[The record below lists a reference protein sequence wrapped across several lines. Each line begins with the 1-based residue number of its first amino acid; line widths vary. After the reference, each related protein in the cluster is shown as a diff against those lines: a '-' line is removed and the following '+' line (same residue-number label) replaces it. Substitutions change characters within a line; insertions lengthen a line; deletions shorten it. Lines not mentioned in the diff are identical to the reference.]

1 MPGGFTPPEQIIKK
15 GGPHA
20 GRPAWG
26 NGVKDLKHLYYFES
40 LLNEANNELVRQAKD
55 EGGIAV
61 GYTCYHMPEVLLNLD
76 RCFSVRLRAPRT
88 GSMDIATYY
97 MSNATCEYAR
107 ALLERSMEGGYRFL
121 DAMAGVDVCECMNR
135 SMENMELLDTADP
148 DKKGFFWCN
157 LDAPCHDNEDAVRH
171 IVEQVTRKVLRPLH
185 ENYGVDISD
194 AAVRAAV
201 AEHNEICRL
210 ITDIGEYRKLDNPN
224 ITGYEFHVL
233 CLATYVC
240 PKRLIAEKLRE
251 TLEELK
257 TREPDGKKKFRA
269 KVVVV
274 GSEIDDPELISL
286 IEDSGALV
294 VADRFCYGSIPGRQ
308 EIVLSGSEDAVTQ
321 VVRDYL
327 HSTLCVRHVE
337 PFKIQKRLD
346 TAAQLSRDY
355 HADGI
360 IYEQIKF
367 CTYWSYE
374 RALAS
379 HVMQDEY
386 GIPTL
391 SIDRP
396 YMSRTSGQL
405 RTRVQAFVERLEIK
419 KIKAARAAREVNGD
433 GV

>member
-1 MPGGFTPPEQIIKK
+1 M
-15 GGPHA
+15 
-20 GRPAWG
+20 R
-26 NGVKDLKHLYYFES
+26 DLKHLYYFEK
-40 LLNEANNELVRQAKD
+40 LLDDANNALVRQAKA
-55 EGGIAV
+55 EGRLAL
-61 GYTCYHMPEVLLNLD
+61 GYTCYHMPEVLLNLEG
-76 RCFSVRLRAPRT
+76 CFSVRLRAPRT
-88 GSMDIATYY
+88 GSMEVATYY

-107 ALLERSMEGGYRFL
+107 ALLERGLEGGYKFL

-135 SMENMELLDTADP
+135 SMENMELLEVSDP

-157 LDAPCHDNEDAVRH
+157 LDSPCSDNEDC
-171 IVEQVTRKVLRPLH
+171 VEHLREQLSRKILKPLR
-185 ENYGVDISD
+185 EDFGIDTSD
-194 AAVRAAV
+194 QAIRDAV
-201 AEHNEICRL
+201 ARHNEVCRL
-210 ITDIGEYRKLDNPN
+210 ITEIGNYRKLDNPT

-233 CLATYVC
+233 TLATYVC
-240 PKRLIAEKLRE
+240 PKDLVVEKLRE

-257 TREPDGKKKFRA
+257 TREPDQKKNFRA

-294 VADRFCYGSIPGRQ
+294 VADRFCYGSFPGRQ
-308 EIVLSGSEDAVTQ
+308 EIVLTDDEDALTQ
-321 VVRDYL
+321 VCRNYL
-327 HSTLCVRHVE
+327 QTTLCVRHSAQHKV
-337 PFKIQKRLD
+337 QKRLD
-346 TAAQLSRDY
+346 FAAQLAEDY

-379 HVMQDEY
+379 HIMHNEY
-386 GIPTL
+386 NIPTL

-405 RTRVQAFVERLEIK
+405 RTRVQAFVESIEIK
-419 KIKAARAAREVNGD
+419 KIKAKRGQEVK
-433 GV
+433 

>member
-1 MPGGFTPPEQIIKK
+1 M
-15 GGPHA
+15 
-20 GRPAWG
+20 R
-26 NGVKDLKHLYYFES
+26 DLKHLYYFEK
-40 LLNEANNELVRQAKD
+40 LLDDANNALVRQAKA
-55 EGGIAV
+55 EGRLAL
-61 GYTCYHMPEVLLNLD
+61 GYTCYHMPEVLLNLEG
-76 RCFSVRLRAPRT
+76 CFSVRLRAPRT
-88 GSMDIATYY
+88 GSMEVATYY

-107 ALLERSMEGGYRFL
+107 ALLERGLEGGYKFL

-135 SMENMELLDTADP
+135 SMENMELLGVSDP

-157 LDAPCHDNEDAVRH
+157 LDSPCSDNEDC
-171 IVEQVTRKVLRPLH
+171 VEHLREQLSRKILKPLR
-185 ENYGVDISD
+185 ENYGIDTSDQAIRDAVD
-194 AAVRAAV
+194 R
-201 AEHNEICRL
+201 HNEICRL
-210 ITDIGEYRKLDNPN
+210 ITEIGNYRKLDNPT

-233 CLATYVC
+233 TLATYVC
-240 PKRLIAEKLRE
+240 PKDLVVEKLRE

-257 TREPDGKKKFRA
+257 TREPDQKKNFRA

-294 VADRFCYGSIPGRQ
+294 VADRFCYGSFPGRQ
-308 EIVLSGSEDAVTQ
+308 EIVLTDDEDALTQ
-321 VVRDYL
+321 VCRNYL
-327 HSTLCVRHVE
+327 QTTLCVRHSAQHKV
-337 PFKIQKRLD
+337 QKRLD
-346 TAAQLSRDY
+346 FAAQLAKDY

-379 HVMQDEY
+379 HIMHNEY
-386 GIPTL
+386 NIPTL

-405 RTRVQAFVERLEIK
+405 RTRVQAFVESIEIK
-419 KIKAARAAREVNGD
+419 KIKAKRGQEVK
-433 GV
+433 

>member
-1 MPGGFTPPEQIIKK
+1 M
-15 GGPHA
+15 
-20 GRPAWG
+20 
-26 NGVKDLKHLYYFES
+26 KDLKHLYYFEN
-40 LLNEANNELVRQAKD
+40 LLTEANNELVKQAKA
-55 EGGIAV
+55 EGKLAV

-76 RCFSVRLRAPRT
+76 NCFSVRLRAPRT
-88 GSMDIATYY
+88 GSMEIATYY

-107 ALLERSMEGGYRFL
+107 ALLERAIEGGYKFL

-135 SMENMELLDTADP
+135 SMENMELLGTADP

-157 LDAPCHDNEDAVRH
+157 LDSPCSDNEDCVMHLR
-171 IVEQVTRKVLRPLH
+171 EQVSRKVLKPLH
-185 ENYGVDISD
+185 DNYGVDISE
-194 AAVRAAV
+194 AAMRKAV
-201 AEHNEICRL
+201 EEHNEICRL
-210 ITDIGEYRKLDNPN
+210 ITEIGNFRKLDNPT
-224 ITGYEFHVL
+224 ITGYEFHIL
-233 CLATYVC
+233 TLASYTC
-240 PKRLIAEKLRE
+240 PKYLIVDKLRE

-257 TREPDGKKKFRA
+257 TREPDHKKNFRA

-294 VADRFCYGSIPGRQ
+294 VADRFCYGSFPGRQ
-308 EIVLSGSEDAVTQ
+308 EIVLNDEEDVLTQ
-321 VVRDYL
+321 VCRNYL
-327 HSTLCVRHVE
+327 QTTLCVRHSAQHKV
-337 PFKIQKRLD
+337 QKRLD
-346 TAAQLSRDY
+346 FAAELARDY

-379 HVMQDEY
+379 HIMHNEY
-386 GIPTL
+386 NIPTL

-405 RTRVQAFVERLEIK
+405 RTRVQAFVESIEIK
-419 KIKAARAAREVNGD
+419 KIKAKKAAEVK
-433 GV
+433 

>member
-1 MPGGFTPPEQIIKK
+1 M
-15 GGPHA
+15 
-20 GRPAWG
+20 
-26 NGVKDLKHLYYFES
+26 KDLKHLYYFEN
-40 LLNEANNELVRQAKD
+40 LLTEANNELVRKAQA
-55 EGGIAV
+55 EGRLAL

-76 RCFSVRLRAPRT
+76 GCFSVRLRAPRT

-107 ALLERSMEGGYRFL
+107 ALLERGLEGGYKFL

-135 SMENMELLDTADP
+135 SMENMELLDVADKE
-148 DKKGFFWCN
+148 KKGFFWCN
-157 LDAPCHDNEDAVRH
+157 LDSPCHDNEDAVDH
-171 IVEQVTRKVLRPLH
+171 VTEQVTRKVLKPLQ
-185 ENYGVDISD
+185 ENYGIDVSD
-194 AAVRAAV
+194 AAVRRAV
-201 AEHNEICRL
+201 ERHNEVCRL
-210 ITDIGEYRKLDNPN
+210 IGEIGEYRKLDNPT

-233 CLATYVC
+233 TLATYVC
-240 PKRLIAEKLRE
+240 PKDLILDKLRE
-251 TLEELK
+251 TAEELK
-257 TREPDGKKKFRA
+257 TREPDKKKRFRA

-308 EIVLSGSEDAVTQ
+308 EIVLNDEEDAVKQ

-327 HSTLCVRHVE
+327 RTTLCVRHVE
-337 PFKIQKRLD
+337 PHKIQKRLD
-346 TAAQLSRDY
+346 TAAQLCRDY
-355 HADGI
+355 HADGV

-379 HVMQDEY
+379 HIMQDEY
-386 GIPTL
+386 HIPTL
-391 SIDRP
+391 SVDRP

-405 RTRVQAFVERLEIK
+405 RTRVQAFVESLEIK
-419 KIKAARAAREVNGD
+419 RIKAKRAAREEGR
-433 GV
+433 

>member
-1 MPGGFTPPEQIIKK
+1 M
-15 GGPHA
+15 
-20 GRPAWG
+20 
-26 NGVKDLKHLYYFES
+26 KDLKHLYYFEN
-40 LLNEANNELVRQAKD
+40 LLTEANNELVREAQAQ
-55 EGGIAV
+55 GRLAL

-76 RCFSVRLRAPRT
+76 GCFSVRLRAPRT

-107 ALLERSMEGGYRFL
+107 ALLERGLEGGYKFL

-135 SMENMELLDTADP
+135 GMENMELLDVAD
-148 DKKGFFWCN
+148 KEKTGFFWCN
-157 LDAPCHDNEDAVRH
+157 LDSPCHDNEDAVEH
-171 IVEQVTRKVLRPLH
+171 VTEQVTRKVLKPLH
-185 ENYGVDISD
+185 ENYGIDISD
-194 AAVRAAV
+194 AAVRRAV
-201 AEHNEICRL
+201 ERHNEVCRL
-210 ITDIGEYRKLDNPN
+210 IGEIGEYRKLDNPT

-233 CLATYVC
+233 TLATYVC
-240 PKRLIAEKLRE
+240 PKDLILDKLRE
-251 TLEELK
+251 TAEELK
-257 TREPDGKKKFRA
+257 TREPDKKKRFRA

-308 EIVLSGSEDAVTQ
+308 EILLSDEEDAVKQ

-327 HSTLCVRHVE
+327 RTTLCVRHVE
-337 PFKIQKRLD
+337 PHKIQKRLD
-346 TAAQLSRDY
+346 TVAQLCRDY
-355 HADGI
+355 HADGV

-379 HVMQDEY
+379 HIMQDEY
-386 GIPTL
+386 HIPTL
-391 SIDRP
+391 SVDRP

-405 RTRVQAFVERLEIK
+405 RTRVQAFVESLEIK
-419 KIKAARAAREVNGD
+419 RIKAKRAEREEGQ
-433 GV
+433 

>member
-1 MPGGFTPPEQIIKK
+1 M
-15 GGPHA
+15 
-20 GRPAWG
+20 
-26 NGVKDLKHLYYFES
+26 KDLKHLYYFEN
-40 LLNEANNELVRQAKD
+40 LLTEANNELVREAQAQ
-55 EGGIAV
+55 GRLAL

-76 RCFSVRLRAPRT
+76 GCFSVRLRAPRT

-107 ALLERSMEGGYRFL
+107 ALLERGLEGGYKFL

-135 SMENMELLDTADP
+135 GMENMELLDVADKE
-148 DKKGFFWCN
+148 KKGFFWCN
-157 LDAPCHDNEDAVRH
+157 LDSPCHDNEDAVEH
-171 IVEQVTRKVLRPLH
+171 VTEQVKRKVLKPLH
-185 ENYGVDISD
+185 ENYGIDISD
-194 AAVRAAV
+194 AAVRKAV
-201 AEHNEICRL
+201 EQHNEVCRL
-210 ITDIGEYRKLDNPN
+210 IGEIGEYRKLDNPT

-233 CLATYVC
+233 TLATYVC
-240 PKRLIAEKLRE
+240 PKDLILDKLRE
-251 TLEELK
+251 TAEELK
-257 TREPDGKKKFRA
+257 TREPDKKKRFRA

-308 EIVLSGSEDAVTQ
+308 EILLNDEEDAVKQ

-327 HSTLCVRHVE
+327 RTTLCVRHVE
-337 PFKIQKRLD
+337 PHKIQKRLD
-346 TAAQLSRDY
+346 TVAQLCRDY
-355 HADGI
+355 HADGV

-379 HVMQDEY
+379 HIMQDEY
-386 GIPTL
+386 HIPTL
-391 SIDRP
+391 SVDRP

-405 RTRVQAFVERLEIK
+405 RTRVQAFVESLEIK
-419 KIKAARAAREVNGD
+419 RIKAKRAEREEGQ
-433 GV
+433 

>member
-1 MPGGFTPPEQIIKK
+1 M
-15 GGPHA
+15 
-20 GRPAWG
+20 
-26 NGVKDLKHLYYFES
+26 KDLKHLYYFEN
-40 LLNEANNELVRQAKD
+40 LLTEANNELVKQAKA
-55 EGGIAV
+55 EGKLAV

-76 RCFSVRLRAPRT
+76 NCFSVRLRAPKT
-88 GSMDIATYY
+88 GSMEIATYY

-107 ALLERSMEGGYRFL
+107 ALLERAIEGGYKFL

-135 SMENMELLDTADP
+135 SMENMELLGTADP

-157 LDAPCHDNEDAVRH
+157 LDSPCSDNEDCVMHLR
-171 IVEQVTRKVLRPLH
+171 EQVSRKVLKPLH
-185 ENYGVDISD
+185 DNYGVDISEN
-194 AAVRAAV
+194 AMRKAVE
-201 AEHNEICRL
+201 EHNEICRL
-210 ITDIGEYRKLDNPN
+210 ITEIGNFRKLDNPT
-224 ITGYEFHVL
+224 ITGYEFHIL
-233 CLATYVC
+233 TLASYTC
-240 PKRLIAEKLRE
+240 PKYLIVDKLRE

-257 TREPDGKKKFRA
+257 TREPDHKKNFRA

-294 VADRFCYGSIPGRQ
+294 VADRFCYGSFPGRQ
-308 EIVLSGSEDAVTQ
+308 EIILNDEEDVLTQ
-321 VVRDYL
+321 ICRNYL
-327 HSTLCVRHVE
+327 QTTLCVRHSAQHKV
-337 PFKIQKRLD
+337 QKRLD
-346 TAAQLSRDY
+346 FAAELVKDY

-379 HVMQDEY
+379 HIMHNEY
-386 GIPTL
+386 NIPTL

-405 RTRVQAFVERLEIK
+405 RTRVQAFVESIEIK
-419 KIKAARAAREVNGD
+419 KIKAKKAAEVK
-433 GV
+433 

>member
-1 MPGGFTPPEQIIKK
+1 M
-15 GGPHA
+15 
-20 GRPAWG
+20 R
-26 NGVKDLKHLYYFES
+26 DLKHLYYFEK
-40 LLNEANNELVRQAKD
+40 LLDDSNNELVRQAKAD
-55 EGGIAV
+55 GRLAL

-76 RCFSVRLRAPRT
+76 GCFSVRLRAPRT
-88 GSMDIATYY
+88 GSMEVATYY

-107 ALLERSMEGGYRFL
+107 ALLERGLEGGYKFL

-135 SMENMELLDTADP
+135 SMENMELLGVNDP
-148 DKKGFFWCN
+148 DKKNFFWCN
-157 LDAPCHDNEDAVRH
+157 LDSPCSDNEDC
-171 IVEQVTRKVLRPLH
+171 VEHLREQLSRKILKPLR
-185 ENYGVDISD
+185 ENFGIDTSD
-194 AAVRAAV
+194 QAIRDAV
-201 AEHNEICRL
+201 ARHNEVCRL
-210 ITDIGEYRKLDNPN
+210 ITEIGNYRKLDNPT

-233 CLATYVC
+233 TLATYVC
-240 PKRLIAEKLRE
+240 PKDLVVEKLRE

-257 TREPDGKKKFRA
+257 TREPDPKKNFRA

-294 VADRFCYGSIPGRQ
+294 VADRFCYGSFPGRQ
-308 EIVLSGSEDAVTQ
+308 EIVLTDDEDALTQ
-321 VVRDYL
+321 VCRNYL
-327 HSTLCVRHVE
+327 QTTLCVRHSAQHKV
-337 PFKIQKRLD
+337 QKRLD
-346 TAAQLSRDY
+346 FAAQLAKDY

-379 HVMQDEY
+379 HIMHNEY
-386 GIPTL
+386 NIPTL

-405 RTRVQAFVERLEIK
+405 RTRVQAFVESIEIK
-419 KIKAARAAREVNGD
+419 KIKAKRGQEVK
-433 GV
+433 

>member
-1 MPGGFTPPEQIIKK
+1 M
-15 GGPHA
+15 
-20 GRPAWG
+20 
-26 NGVKDLKHLYYFES
+26 KDLKHLYYFEN
-40 LLNEANNELVRQAKD
+40 LLTEANNELVRKAQA
-55 EGGIAV
+55 EGRLAL

-76 RCFSVRLRAPRT
+76 GCFSVRLRAPRT

-107 ALLERSMEGGYRFL
+107 ALLERGLEGGYKFL

-135 SMENMELLDTADP
+135 SMENMELLDVADKE
-148 DKKGFFWCN
+148 KKGFFWCN
-157 LDAPCHDNEDAVRH
+157 LDSPCHDNGDAVDH
-171 IVEQVTRKVLRPLH
+171 VTEQVTRKVLKPLQ
-185 ENYGVDISD
+185 ENYGIDVSD
-194 AAVRAAV
+194 AAVRRAV
-201 AEHNEICRL
+201 ERHNEVCRL
-210 ITDIGEYRKLDNPN
+210 IGEIGEYRKLDNPT

-233 CLATYVC
+233 TLATYAC
-240 PKRLIAEKLRE
+240 PKDLILDKLRE
-251 TLEELK
+251 TAEELK
-257 TREPDGKKKFRA
+257 TREPDKKKRFRA

-308 EIVLSGSEDAVTQ
+308 EILLNDEEDAVKQ

-327 HSTLCVRHVE
+327 RTTLCVRHVE
-337 PFKIQKRLD
+337 PHKIQKRLD
-346 TAAQLSRDY
+346 TAAQLYRDY
-355 HADGI
+355 HADGV

-379 HVMQDEY
+379 HIMQDEY
-386 GIPTL
+386 HIPTL
-391 SIDRP
+391 SVDRP

-405 RTRVQAFVERLEIK
+405 RTRVQAFVESLEIK
-419 KIKAARAAREVNGD
+419 RIKAKRAAREEGR
-433 GV
+433 

>member
-1 MPGGFTPPEQIIKK
+1 M
-15 GGPHA
+15 
-20 GRPAWG
+20 
-26 NGVKDLKHLYYFES
+26 KDLKHLYYFEN
-40 LLNEANNELVRQAKD
+40 LLTEANNELVKQAKA
-55 EGGIAV
+55 EGKLAV

-76 RCFSVRLRAPRT
+76 NCFSVRLRAPRT
-88 GSMDIATYY
+88 GSMEIATYY

-107 ALLERSMEGGYRFL
+107 ALLERAIEGGYKFL

-135 SMENMELLDTADP
+135 SMENMELLGTADP

-157 LDAPCHDNEDAVRH
+157 LDSPCSDNEDCVMHLR
-171 IVEQVTRKVLRPLH
+171 EQVSRKVLKPLH
-185 ENYGVDISD
+185 DNYGVDISE
-194 AAVRAAV
+194 AAIRKAV
-201 AEHNEICRL
+201 EEHNEICRL
-210 ITDIGEYRKLDNPN
+210 ITEIGNFRKLDNPT
-224 ITGYEFHVL
+224 ITGYEFHIL
-233 CLATYVC
+233 TLASYTC
-240 PKRLIAEKLRE
+240 PKYLIVDKLRE

-257 TREPDGKKKFRA
+257 TREPDHKKNFRA

-294 VADRFCYGSIPGRQ
+294 VADRFCYGSFPGRQ
-308 EIVLSGSEDAVTQ
+308 EIVLNDEEDVLTQ
-321 VVRDYL
+321 VCRNYL
-327 HSTLCVRHVE
+327 QTTLCVRHSAQHKV
-337 PFKIQKRLD
+337 QKRLD
-346 TAAQLSRDY
+346 FAAELARDY

-379 HVMQDEY
+379 HIMHNEY
-386 GIPTL
+386 NIPTL

-405 RTRVQAFVERLEIK
+405 RTRVQAFVESIEIK
-419 KIKAARAAREVNGD
+419 KIKAKKAAEVK
-433 GV
+433 